1 MREASKPLQEGSNDL
16 PTVSERLMSMLDRL
30 RAARSEESGF
40 TLVELLVVIAI
51 LGVLAGVV
59 VFSVAGIQDNSQKSA
74 CQTEAQTVRTAEE
87 ANYAK
92 NKEYASG
99 ATLVTNKFLNAA
111 PTLVTI
117 TTTGTPPSAYS
128 LAWASTTCSGIAGIG
143 NP

>member
-1 MREASKPLQEGSNDL
+1 
-16 PTVSERLMSMLDRL
+16 MLTKI
-30 RAARSEESGF
+30 RAAADKESGF

-59 VFSVAGIQDNSQKSA
+59 VFSVAGVQDNSQKSA
-74 CQTEAQTVRTAEE
+74 CQTEASTVRTAEE

-92 NKEYASG
+92 VKVYTDAAG
-99 ATLVTNKFLNAA
+99 LVTAKLLTNQ

-117 TTTGTPPSAYS
+117 TPVAPTTSYGLIYVA
-128 LAWASTTCSGIAGIG
+128 TCSSISLIG